1 MYFTWMKYMYA
12 FDIYN
17 AIILKPNPQ
26 PSILQDQAN
35 THLDIEL
42 FVMTVLKLE
51 ESFDYFNEIW

>member
-1 MYFTWMKYMYA
+1 MKYMYA

>member
-1 MYFTWMKYMYA
+1 MKYMYA

-17 AIILKPNPQ
+17 AIILKPKPQ
-26 PSILQDQAN
+26 PSIPQDQASI
-35 THLDIEL
+35 HLDIEL